1 MGLVL
6 ALVIFAFGYYTCHT
20 FYYYRSVHAGIVAI
34 KTAQAVSLTI
44 TVLALQEFIEAQTLN
59 EKAKIDSGET
69 EHNINAIK
77 HINEREIAYFKDR
90 AIKKIVSAHPSFFK
104 PLLDFDD
111 WDTAMAFLEKNR
123 TMAYEFINEELKKG
137 HLE

>member
-59 EKAKIDSGET
+59 EKGKLPTSKIGRS
-69 EHNINAIK
+69 
-77 HINEREIAYFKDR
+77 RR
-90 AIKKIVSAHPSFFK
+90 
-104 PLLDFDD
+104 
-111 WDTAMAFLEKNR
+111 
-123 TMAYEFINEELKKG
+123 
-137 HLE
+137 

>member
-44 TVLALQEFIEAQTLN
+44 AVLALQEFIEAQTLN

-69 EHNINAIK
+69 EHNINALK
-77 HINEREIAYFKDR
+77 CINEREIAYFKDR
-90 AIKKIVSAHPSFFK
+90 AIKKIINAHPSFFK
-104 PLLDFDD
+104 PLLDFND
-111 WDTAMAFLEKNR
+111 WDSAMEFLEANR
-123 TMAYEFINEELKKG
+123 ATAFDFMNKDLKKG
-137 HLE
+137 QLK